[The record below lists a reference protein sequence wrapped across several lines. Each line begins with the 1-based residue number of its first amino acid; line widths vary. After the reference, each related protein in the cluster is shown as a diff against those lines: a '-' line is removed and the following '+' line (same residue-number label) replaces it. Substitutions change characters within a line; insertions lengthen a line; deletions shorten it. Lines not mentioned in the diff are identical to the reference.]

1 MTDCLVSCMSSK
13 HSSLTY
19 HADDEPIID
28 QNSEICIVSLDP
40 PRKLDFIWKNENNLG
55 RKNVPPPPEYS
66 VPASDLSLNIMKA
79 GSQSKILHRIPSD
92 DVGGIRYSL
101 SFRRIVSTPL
111 ILVQEADTTPAHSER
126 SQVPSN
132 KRKIV
137 LLVGDSYFDRLDT
150 NKLAKGK
157 QSVFK
162 VAKGGRKIDDVL
174 KHTKTFL
181 DANPDFEVRKL
192 FVCVRTNDIRYC
204 YDKGIN
210 HLKTPLK
217 NFFYIYQT
225 IGTQRQDFY
234 IVPITYPLN
243 GNRFSDRNVLAMNRL
258 LYNMCSKHRLFFID
272 AFTCFLNGYGNRN
285 LNLFLKWH
293 ESRKFYDIHPNSKGM
308 GVLARRYI
316 FLIHSNRF
324 NPMAYN

>member
-1 MTDCLVSCMSSK
+1 
-13 HSSLTY
+13 
-19 HADDEPIID
+19 
-28 QNSEICIVSLDP
+28 
-40 PRKLDFIWKNENNLG
+40 
-55 RKNVPPPPEYS
+55 
-66 VPASDLSLNIMKA
+66 MKA
-79 GSQSKILHRIPSD
+79 GSQKKILHRVPSG

-101 SFRRIVSTPL
+101 SFRRIVSTPP
-111 ILVQEADTTPAHSER
+111 ILVQEADATPAHSER

-137 LLVGDSYFDRLDT
+137 LLVGDLYFDQLDT

-157 QSVFK
+157 QSVIK

-192 FVCVRTNDIRYC
+192 FVCVGTNDIRYC

-210 HLKTPLK
+210 HLKMPLK
-217 NFFYIYQT
+217 NFFTSIKQLAPHAK
-225 IGTQRQDFY
+225 IFIQSLL
-234 IVPITYPLN
+234 PIPSN

-272 AFTCFLNGYGNRN
+272 AFTCFLNGYSNRN
-285 LNLFLKWH
+285 INLFPKWD
-293 ESRKFYDIHPNSKGM
+293 ESRKFYDIHPNLKGM
-308 GVLARRYI
+308 GVLARQYI

>member
-1 MTDCLVSCMSSK
+1 
-13 HSSLTY
+13 
-19 HADDEPIID
+19 
-28 QNSEICIVSLDP
+28 
-40 PRKLDFIWKNENNLG
+40 
-55 RKNVPPPPEYS
+55 
-66 VPASDLSLNIMKA
+66 MKA
-79 GSQSKILHRIPSD
+79 GSQTKILHRVPSG

-101 SFRRIVSTPL
+101 SFRRIVSTPP
-111 ILVQEADTTPAHSER
+111 ILVQEAGATPAHSER

-192 FVCVRTNDIRYC
+192 FVCVGTNDIRYC

-217 NFFYIYQT
+217 ISLHLSNNWHPTPRFLYSPYYLSLPT
-225 IGTQRQDFY
+225 V
-234 IVPITYPLN
+234 IVSAIEMSLQ
-243 GNRFSDRNVLAMNRL
+243 
-258 LYNMCSKHRLFFID
+258 
-272 AFTCFLNGYGNRN
+272 
-285 LNLFLKWH
+285 
-293 ESRKFYDIHPNSKGM
+293 
-308 GVLARRYI
+308 
-316 FLIHSNRF
+316 
-324 NPMAYN
+324 